1 MQMDGEQFEAEASRK
16 GGELCLFWSDGEV
29 WIHCDEFGE
38 DFQALEES
46 VQFSLSSRALEQATD
61 GEASKPSDFI
71 EDVAFSVSSHECE
84 PLSREHRGLVEEEDT
99 PAKPDE
105 EEEEVIDVVD
115 DPILDLAQELYQYEE
130 KAKQLQQERQ
140 DHGKPTSKF
149 NIGDTVETTCP
160 LIVRL
165 DEPLASITLGQL
177 PANSR
182 LRVVKIGTI
191 RTGRRLQVRAVGDT
205 DFRYLKQCVGESEFW
220 TTRTMRENQLGW
232 VSVMTREGLDLLRVV
247 HHAGED
253 FEKDAAA
260 RVFSQGTFADPPKLT
275 ARQRLAAV
283 LAATAQQ
290 QTSDGANGVS
300 DKQVKEMKL
309 KERTA
314 RLALE
319 LP

>member
-1 MQMDGEQFEAEASRK
+1 
-16 GGELCLFWSDGEV
+16 LCQFWSDGEV
-29 WIHCDEFGE
+29 WTHCDECGE

-46 VQFSLSSRALEQATD
+46 AQFSLSSQALEQATD

-71 EDVAFSVSSHECE
+71 EDVAFSVSSHERE
-84 PLSREHRGLVEEEDT
+84 PLSREHRGLVEEEDIH
-99 PAKPDE
+99 AKLNEE

-115 DPILDLAQELYQYEE
+115 EPILDLALDFHQYEE

-149 NIGDTVETTCP
+149 NIGDTVETTSP

-165 DEPLASITLGQL
+165 DEPLASMQLGQL

-232 VSVMTREGLDLLRVV
+232 VSVMTEHGLDLLRVV

-260 RVFSQGTFADPPKLT
+260 RVFFQGTFADPPKLT

-319 LP
+319 LT